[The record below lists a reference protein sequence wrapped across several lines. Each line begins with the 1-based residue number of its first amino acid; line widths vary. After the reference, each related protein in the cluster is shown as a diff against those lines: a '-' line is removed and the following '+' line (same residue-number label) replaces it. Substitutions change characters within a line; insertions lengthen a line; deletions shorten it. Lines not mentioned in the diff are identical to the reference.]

1 MNIKLF
7 KLLCIVATFC
17 IVATSSVVAISERKE
32 SDPVQEI
39 SRSVIST
46 IQTNTSVVETTTEL
60 TTTTTTKSTTTTQ
73 PTTITSTTKA
83 TATKPT
89 KSIKNYSQD
98 DLYVLSHIIYA
109 EAGNQSDECQLAVG
123 SVVLNRVKSDKFPNT
138 IYGVVFQKGQY
149 SPTWNGAYYKE
160 PSDRAVK
167 NAKYLLE
174 NGSVIPAGVVYQAEF
189 IQGPIYKQIGNTY
202 FCYG

>member
-1 MNIKLF
+1 MNTKLF
-7 KLLCIVATFC
+7 KLLCVVATIF
-17 IVATSSVVAISERKE
+17 VVTTSSVVAISERKE
-32 SDPVQEI
+32 SDPIQET
-39 SRSVIST
+39 SRNSIST
-46 IQTNTSVVETTTEL
+46 TQTNTSVVETTTEL
-60 TTTTTTKSTTTTQ
+60 TTTKSTTTTQ
-73 PTTITSTTKA
+73 PITKSTSTTKA

-89 KSIKNYSQD
+89 KSTKKYSQD

-160 PSDRAVK
+160 PSDRAIK

-174 NGSVIPAGVVYQAEF
+174 NGSVIPVGVVYQAEF

>member
-1 MNIKLF
+1 MNTKLF
-7 KLLCIVATFC
+7 KLLCVVATIF
-17 IVATSSVVAISERKE
+17 VVTTSSVVAISERKE
-32 SDPVQEI
+32 SDPIQET
-39 SRSVIST
+39 SRNSIST
-46 IQTNTSVVETTTEL
+46 TQTNTSVVETTTEL
-60 TTTTTTKSTTTTQ
+60 TTTKSTTTTQ

-123 SVVLNRVKSDKFPNT
+123 SVVLNRVKSNNFPNT

-160 PSDRAVK
+160 PSDRAIK

-174 NGSVIPAGVVYQAEF
+174 NGSVIPVGVVYQAEF

>member
-1 MNIKLF
+1 MNTKLF
-7 KLLCIVATFC
+7 KLLCVVATIF
-17 IVATSSVVAISERKE
+17 VVTTSSVVAISERKE
-32 SDPVQEI
+32 SDPIQET
-39 SRSVIST
+39 SRNSIST
-46 IQTNTSVVETTTEL
+46 TQTNTSVVETTTEL
-60 TTTTTTKSTTTTQ
+60 TTTKSTTTTQ
-73 PTTITSTTKA
+73 PITKSTSTTKA

-89 KSIKNYSQD
+89 KSTKSYSQD

-109 EAGNQSDECQLAVG
+109 EAGNQNDECQLAVG
-123 SVVLNRVKSDKFPNT
+123 SVVLNRVKSNKFPNT

>member
-1 MNIKLF
+1 MNTKLF
-7 KLLCIVATFC
+7 KLLCVVATIF
-17 IVATSSVVAISERKE
+17 VVTTSSVVAISERKE
-32 SDPVQEI
+32 SDPIQET
-39 SRSVIST
+39 SRNSIST
-46 IQTNTSVVETTTEL
+46 TQTNTSVVETTTEL
-60 TTTTTTKSTTTTQ
+60 TTTKSTTTTQ
-73 PTTITSTTKA
+73 PITKSTSTTKA

-89 KSIKNYSQD
+89 KSAKSYSQD

-160 PSDRAVK
+160 PSDRAIK

>member
-1 MNIKLF
+1 MNTKLF
-7 KLLCIVATFC
+7 KLLCVVATIF
-17 IVATSSVVAISERKE
+17 VVTTSSVVAISERKE
-32 SDPVQEI
+32 SVPIQET
-39 SRSVIST
+39 SRNSIST
-46 IQTNTSVVETTTEL
+46 TQTNTSVVETTTEL
-60 TTTTTTKSTTTTQ
+60 TTTKSTTTTQ
-73 PTTITSTTKA
+73 PITKSTSTTKA

-89 KSIKNYSQD
+89 KSAKSYSQD

-123 SVVLNRVKSDKFPNT
+123 SVVLNRVKSNNFPNT

-160 PSDRAVK
+160 PSDRAIK

-174 NGSVIPAGVVYQAEF
+174 NGSVIPVGVVYQAEF